1 MSAHYLDL
9 EGAAVVATE
18 QLLDACD
25 MVRVVAEVGAMGAIY
40 GPAGT
45 GKTFAVGEAV
55 RAMGGDHVHTDF
67 RCRPT
72 VRYLRSVLYQC
83 LGLGQLVVGPF
94 DADLALKAVLSE
106 RPRLVVIDEAQWLN
120 R

>member
-1 MSAHYLDL
+1 MNAHYLGL
-9 EGAAVVATE
+9 EGAAVVGTE

-25 MVRVVAEVGAMGAIY
+25 LVRVVAEARGMGAIY

-55 RAMGGDHVHTDF
+55 RAMASEDHLHTDF

-72 VRYLRSVLYQC
+72 VHYLRSVLYEC
-83 LGLGQLVVGPF
+83 LGLGQLVVGAF
-94 DADLALKAVLSE
+94 CSIVLT
-106 RPRLVVIDEAQWLN
+106 RA
-120 R
+120 